1 MLGSGSARHSVCRRH
16 RGEKRNE
23 EEQKKQ
29 RQKEPDDVSRVRT
42 LHGAW
47 NTGKRNGS
55 FEKCGNSGGENG
67 RRHRMPWKILLCSL
81 RMRRSGAL
89 MWAI

>member
-29 RQKEPDDVSRVRT
+29 KQKEPDDVSRVRT

-47 NTGKRNGS
+47 NAGKRNGS

-67 RRHRMPWKILLCSL
+67 DGIGCRGKYCCARC
-81 RMRRSGAL
+81 G
-89 MWAI
+89 

>member
-42 LHGAW
+42 H
-47 NTGKRNGS
+47 RNG
-55 FEKCGNSGGENG
+55 
-67 RRHRMPWKILLCSL
+67 KIEVDLPQK
-81 RMRRSGAL
+81 
-89 MWAI
+89 